1 VTVIDKDVARI
12 RDAARFGLRV
22 YYGDGTRL
30 DVLRAAGAGRAEL
43 ICVCIDDADAAL
55 KIVELIHGEFRQAES
70 YVRAYDRLHA
80 IALMNQEV
88 DYQLRETFESA
99 IAFGRAALEGLGFEA
114 AAALAASED
123 VRKRDIARLV
133 MQKAGGFMGG
143 ADLIIGAKV
152 TPEPLVE
159 PAGKARAL
167 SAETRDILG
176 EEAA

>member
-1 VTVIDKDVARI
+1 
-12 RDAARFGLRV
+12 
-22 YYGDGTRL
+22 
-30 DVLRAAGAGRAEL
+30 
-43 ICVCIDDADAAL
+43 
-55 KIVELIHGEFRQAES
+55 
-70 YVRAYDRLHA
+70 
-80 IALMNQEV
+80 
-88 DYQLRETFESA
+88 
-99 IAFGRAALEGLGFEA
+99 
-114 AAALAASED
+114 

-143 ADLIIGAKV
+143 ADLVIGAKV